1 MKAQF
6 YIKLWKLEGT
16 NVNTTQ
22 TGNIQKQEC
31 QRKHL
36 LKKSKELFA
45 KHCGGHVMISTCMLA
60 SGSEILLFK

>member
-36 LKKSKELFA
+36 LKKNVRNYLPNTVEA
-45 KHCGGHVMISTCMLA
+45 ML
-60 SGSEILLFK
+60 